1 MIQTLPIVYLLWY
14 NDIWRDF
21 LFTQKLQLLKGEK
34 LHEEQEKVITAYY
47 CYFSSNCTVFF
58 YYFGRLYKSA

>member
-1 MIQTLPIVYLLWY
+1 MK
-14 NDIWRDF
+14 N
-21 LFTQKLQLLKGEK
+21 KKKG
-34 LHEEQEKVITAYY
+34 ITAYY